1 MSNPY
6 PQQPFPTQQF
16 PTQAYPPPQEP
27 SSGSGCWLYLL
38 LGCLGTLVLSVVL
51 CGFGV
56 WWVKNNAGKLV
67 AMGVR
72 TVIVSVIEGSQLDA
86 AEKKEVIA
94 QIDRVIDAYK
104 AGKISDKELERLF
117 KEMEDSPVL
126 ALIQIWGVEQMYVE
140 PSGLTAE
147 EKRAGRRTIERVF
160 RGIIEKKLTQ
170 EDFQEA
176 MPQSM
181 RDRGQGGKADP
192 NARPSDAE
200 VKEFLANLQEKAD
213 EAEIPDEEYK
223 IDVSDELK
231 KDIDK
236 VLVGK
241 E

>member
-6 PQQPFPTQQF
+6 PQQVPTQQF
-16 PTQAYPPPQEP
+16 PPQAYPPPQEP
-27 SSGSGCWLYLL
+27 SSGGGCWLYLL
-38 LGCLGTLVLSVVL
+38 IGCLGTLVLSVAL

-56 WWVKNNAGKLV
+56 WWVKNNAGKLM

-94 QIDRVIDAYK
+94 QIDRVVDAYK
-104 AGKISDKELERLF
+104 AGKITDKELELLF
-117 KEMEDSPVL
+117 KELEDSPIL
-126 ALIQIWGVEQMYVE
+126 ALVQIWGFEQMYVE

-147 EKRAGRRTIERVF
+147 EKQAGRRTVERIF
-160 RGIIEKKLTQ
+160 RGIIEKKVTQ
-170 EDFQEA
+170 GWFQEA
-176 MPQSM
+176 LPPSM
-181 RDRGQGGKADP
+181 RDRLQGEKADP

-200 VKEFLANLQEKAD
+200 VREFLANLKKKAD
-213 EAEIPDEEYK
+213 EVEIPDEAYK
-223 IDVSDELK
+223 IDISDELK

-236 VLVGK
+236 VLAGK